1 MNLMPFL
8 VILLFSILFVY
19 KNTYLEKIVIWYI
32 PLKQILCLFI
42 FPAIFILLISF
53 LIQNI
58 LQRGLVTNQLIPRL
72 WLLVV
77 LELFIL
83 LTYGGIAIHTV
94 TKTLADKYLRNLKTD
109 LATLN
114 SYFHLIFSHNLIYIG
129 SIGIITCVASLDLHH
144 IQTISS
150 SPIWL
155 NIIQGIIVGLIIAI
169 SMLHYTQ
176 SRDKYSGRFDDLKIV
191 LIFLLICI
199 IFLFSL
205 AYLLSVDIRKYQIF
219 ILAIS
224 TLLFLG
230 FSFLSLT
237 LRKKFLKYK

>member
-8 VILLFSILFVY
+8 IIFLFSILFVY
-19 KNTYLEKIVIWYI
+19 KNSYLEKIVIWYI
-32 PLKQILCLFI
+32 PLKQLLCLFI
-42 FPAIFILLISF
+42 FPAIFIF
-53 LIQNI
+53 LIGFLFQNI
-58 LQRGLVTNQLIPRL
+58 LQRDIVTNPIIPQL
-72 WLLVV
+72 WLLVM
-77 LELFIL
+77 LEFFIL

-114 SYFHLIFSHNLIYIG
+114 AYFHLIFSHNLIYIG

-144 IQTISS
+144 IPTISS

-155 NIIQGIIVGLIIAI
+155 NIIQGLAVGLIIAI

-205 AYLLSVDIRKYQIF
+205 AYLLSVDIRKYQIYIF
-219 ILAIS
+219 AIS

-230 FSFLSLT
+230 FSFFSLT
-237 LRKKFLKYK
+237 LLKLFLKYK